1 MAVDIKETGSSSER
15 QARVTGHHGAAAAAA
30 AAGRVHGTSS
40 AHKTNFVVDDVN
52 HSTKST
58 GLDDRKTTIS
68 AGADKPHHTAAAA
81 AAGGGE
87 RKSKKIGTPNSQ
99 FTPPA
104 VTPRDR
110 RVDCRAV

>member
-58 GLDDRKTTIS
+58 GHRKTTIS